1 MEAVISNNEFTTN
14 IAGRVRNLNLPLKR
28 ALWPLF
34 EVVSNS
40 IHAIEEL
47 GPSKKGK
54 ITIELDREG
63 HADALSALNDV
74 NQYFIKS
81 FIITDNG
88 IGFNERNYKSFL
100 TAESDYKADKGSKGI
115 GRFVCLKAFK
125 KIEFI
130 STYQNNLLETEIR
143 NFTLKAYGRGI
154 DESPII
160 TSETKKEPGT
170 KVVLNSFYD
179 EYKNNCP
186 KSIEEIAENIIEHFF
201 IYFIEEKCPLI
212 TIIDTNGS
220 KITLQEKF
228 GIDLLP
234 NLIKRRFKVKNVD
247 FTLDLLMVDRTEG
260 GHRVHYC
267 GNSRDV
273 VNDPI
278 SKYIPDLKSNVFLV
292 GSENK
297 HLKVYITSA
306 YLDDNVGNERTRFNF
321 PDNEEE
327 ALYDFIV
334 TFEDIR
340 KKVEN
345 ELEEELKTPLEE
357 LRGQKMASIIKHVEQ
372 YAPQFK
378 YILKY
383 KEDEVKK
390 LPASLTGE
398 RLDVELFKIQQ
409 KLELDTK
416 ILGNEVIN
424 GHDYM
429 SVEDYQ
435 KAYEKYLEQS
445 NDIGKSN
452 LVKYVIHR
460 RAIIDLLN
468 KYLGEDGDKFH
479 SEKTIHEIFFPIK
492 KESDDV
498 KYEQQNLWLIDE
510 RLAYHYYLASDKP
523 MADMP
528 VLDNIVSTDRPD
540 LFIYNSSFAFVNE
553 DAPFNSFIIVEFK
566 KPERNDYHDRDEK
579 KNPVDQV
586 IDYISK
592 LRSGTALDRRGKF
605 IQVSDKDKIPFYA
618 YVICDFNPKLIN
630 ILNTRDYI
638 ITPDGMGYFYFH
650 KQFNA
655 YIEVISYQKLVKD
668 ARNRNRI
675 LFERLGISI

>member
-1 MEAVISNNEFTTN
+1 MEAVISNNEFITN
-14 IAGRVRNLNLPLKR
+14 IAGRVRNINLPLKK

-34 EVVSNS
+34 EVLSNS

-47 GPSKKGK
+47 GPSKKGEIN
-54 ITIELDREG
+54 ITLDREG
-63 HADALSALNDV
+63 HDEALALLGDV

-81 FIITDNG
+81 FTITDNG

-100 TAESDYKADKGSKGI
+100 TAESDYKENKGSKGI

-125 KIEFI
+125 KIEFS
-130 STYQNNLLETEIR
+130 STFQNSLRETEIR
-143 NFTLKAYGRGI
+143 NFSLKAYGKGF
-154 DESPII
+154 DEEPII
-160 TSETKKEPGT
+160 KLDTKKESGT
-170 KVVLNSFYD
+170 KVTLNSFYD
-179 EYKNNCP
+179 EYKIHCP
-186 KSIEEIAENIIEHFF
+186 KSIDEIAEQIIEHFF
-201 IYFIEEKCPLI
+201 IYFIEDKCPSI
-212 TIIDTNGS
+212 TIIDTNGNQ
-220 KITLQEKF
+220 IILQEKF

-234 NLIKRRFKVKNVD
+234 TLRKRTFKVKNTD
-247 FTLDLLMVDRTEG
+247 FTIDLLLVDKTEG

-273 VNDPI
+273 VNEPI
-278 SKYIPDLKSNVFLV
+278 SKYIPDLKSNVYLV
-292 GSENK
+292 ESEQK
-297 HLKVYITSA
+297 HLKVYVTST
-306 YLDDNVGNERTRFNF
+306 YLDNNVGNERTRFNF

-327 ALYDFIV
+327 ASYDYIV
-334 TFEDIR
+334 TFEDI
-340 KKVEN
+340 KKQIEH
-345 ELEEELKTPLEE
+345 ELEEELKIPLEE
-357 LRGQKMASIIKHVEQ
+357 LRGQKMASVKRHVEL

-378 YILKY
+378 IVLKY

-398 RLDVELFKIQQ
+398 KLEVELFKIQQ

-416 ILGNEVIN
+416 ILGNEVLN
-424 GHDYM
+424 GHDFKN
-429 SVEDYQ
+429 VEEYQ
-435 KAYEKYLEQS
+435 KAYEQYLEQS
-445 NDIGKSN
+445 NDVGKSN
-452 LVKYVIHR
+452 LVKYIIHR

-468 KYLGEDGDKFH
+468 KYLGNEEDKFQ

-523 MADMP
+523 ISDMP
-528 VLDNIVSTDRPD
+528 VLNGIESTDRPD
-540 LFIYNSSFAFVNE
+540 LFIFNSSFAFVNE
-553 DAPFNSFIIVEFK
+553 EAPFNSFIIVEFK
-566 KPERNDYHDRDEK
+566 KPERNDYSDRDEK

-592 LRSGTALDRRGKF
+592 LRSGSAKDRRGKF

-630 ILNTRDYI
+630 ILTTRDYI
-638 ITPDGMGYFYFH
+638 ITPDGMGYFYYH

>member
-1 MEAVISNNEFTTN
+1 MEAVISNNEFITN
-14 IAGRVRNLNLPLKR
+14 IAGRVRNLNLPLKK

-47 GPSKKGK
+47 GSTKKGK
-54 ITIELDREG
+54 INITLDREG
-63 HADALSALNDV
+63 HDEALVSLGDV

-100 TAESDYKADKGSKGI
+100 TAESDYKEDKGSKGI

-125 KIEFI
+125 KIEYS
-130 STYQNNLLETEIR
+130 STYRNNSGETEIR
-143 NFTLKAYGRGI
+143 NFSLKAYGKGF
-154 DESPII
+154 DEEPIVK
-160 TSETKKEPGT
+160 SEIRKESGT
-170 KVVLNSFYD
+170 KVILNSFYD

-186 KSIEEIAENIIEHFF
+186 KSIDEIAELIIEHFF
-201 IYFIEEKCPLI
+201 IYFIEGKCPII
-212 TIIDTNGS
+212 TIVDTNGNQV
-220 KITLQEKF
+220 TLQEKF
-228 GIDLLP
+228 GLDLLP
-234 NLIKRRFKVKNVD
+234 NLIKRTFKIKNTE
-247 FTLDLLMVDRTEG
+247 FTLNLLLVDKTEG

-273 VNDPI
+273 VNEPI
-278 SKYIPDLKSNVFLV
+278 SKYIPDLKSNVYLV
-292 GSENK
+292 ESDQKN
-297 HLKVYITSA
+297 LKVYITST
-306 YLDDNVGNERTRFNF
+306 YLDNNVGNERTRFNF
-321 PDNEEE
+321 PDNEED
-327 ALYDFIV
+327 APYDYIV
-334 TFEDIR
+334 TFEDI
-340 KKVEN
+340 KKQIEH
-345 ELEEELKTPLEE
+345 ELEEELKTPLEA
-357 LRGQKMASIIKHVEQ
+357 LREQKMASVKRHVEQ

-378 YILKY
+378 YVLKY

-390 LPASLTGE
+390 LPATLTGE
-398 RLDVELFKIQQ
+398 KLDVELFKIQQ

-416 ILGNEVIN
+416 ILGNEVLN
-424 GHDYM
+424 GHDYKN
-429 SVEDYQ
+429 VEEYQ
-435 KAYEKYLEQS
+435 KAYDQYLEQS

-468 KYLGEDGDKFH
+468 KYLGEEGDKFQ

-528 VLDNIVSTDRPD
+528 VLENIKTTDRPD
-540 LFIYNSSFAFVNE
+540 LFIFNSSFAFVNE
-553 DAPFNSFIIVEFK
+553 EAPFNSFIIVEFK
-566 KPERNDYHDRDEK
+566 KPERNDYSDRDEK

-586 IDYISK
+586 IDYIGK
-592 LRSGTALDRRGKF
+592 LRSGSALDRRGKF

-630 ILNTRDYI
+630 ILTTRDYI
-638 ITPDGMGYFYFH
+638 ITPDGMGYFYYH

-675 LFERLGISI
+675 LFERLGISV